1 MRSSAI
7 SELLPGAK
15 FIHMIRDGRDVACSV
30 VLEKWGPDEHFE
42 ALEWWRKRLLIVL
55 DEAKKNPDSVLHVW

>member
-1 MRSSAI
+1 M
-7 SELLPGAK
+7 LPAQLFLKNG
-15 FIHMIRDGRDVACSV
+15 D
-30 VLEKWGPDEHFE
+30 PDEHFE